1 MFSRGIESVQCGMEW
16 VKKWFDLFVLF
27 FLFRT
32 RVEWDGH
39 ERQYYVSDIKV
50 YYDYKNGIK
59 HDNDIGLV
67 KLDKPAMFNN
77 YVGSVCFP
85 ENDYRVGENCY
96 ISGMS
101 LLQLSSINSC
111 RNRIHKKGN
120 FCQVKLKTYF
130 IYSLK

>member
-50 YYDYKNGIK
+50 YYD
-59 HDNDIGLV
+59 
-67 KLDKPAMFNN
+67 
-77 YVGSVCFP
+77 
-85 ENDYRVGENCY
+85 
-96 ISGMS
+96 
-101 LLQLSSINSC
+101 
-111 RNRIHKKGN
+111 
-120 FCQVKLKTYF
+120 
-130 IYSLK
+130 